1 MRSGLSPEADPG
13 EGAAEME
20 INPYLSREQRAIL
33 ANARIGIAGAG
44 GLGSN
49 CAMHLV
55 RSGIRHLVIADF
67 DRVSESNLN
76 RQFFFADQIGRKQ
89 VEALGVNL
97 LRIVPELDLELL
109 AEEVTGGNAVTLFGA
124 CDIVIEAFDSAAAK
138 QMLIRTMTA
147 AGKPVVA
154 ASGIGGLGRSN
165 ALRLHRMAGGKL
177 YVAGDLE
184 SDVAGGFDPF
194 SPRVG
199 IVAAMQANTV
209 IALLLGEEP

>member
-1 MRSGLSPEADPG
+1 
-13 EGAAEME
+13 ME

-76 RQFFFADQIGRKQ
+76 RQFFFADQIGRKK

-147 AGKPVVA
+147 AGSRVRRLKSRARWAKRNEAIHSAQATMA
-154 ASGIGGLGRSN
+154 AIMMSQLQTWGLC
-165 ALRLHRMAGGKL
+165 RLSAGWNH
-177 YVAGDLE
+177 
-184 SDVAGGFDPF
+184 
-194 SPRVG
+194 
-199 IVAAMQANTV
+199 Q
-209 IALLLGEEP
+209 